1 MSTLS
6 GKSTSMAD
14 TGRGPEL
21 QRVGV
26 LLMVVL
32 LCSNCC
38 MGLMFT
44 AVGPVLPALMGAF
57 GTQGDGALN
66 AQLIMTTPGVGIILA
81 GAPVGWLT
89 QRFGPERVVRWALL
103 GFALSGTV
111 GMLLHSLPAFLA
123 TRFLL
128 GVSAVAIATATL
140 ALVGDR
146 FHDEARAKVL
156 SWQAAAGAAFGFL
169 SLLVSGAVAEA
180 FGWRAS
186 FGLYGLGLLVLAC
199 ALASL
204 PLRPVRAPLVR
215 QDGGAG
221 SPTSG
226 SLWPLWPVF
235 LLIVVIFIAVFMNAV
250 QVSFL
255 LAADG
260 FTSPSVQSWVMA
272 AGALSNSAGAMSYGW
287 IRPRLG
293 ARWTFAGCL
302 ACMGAGFVLLGIGGG
317 LPLKLA
323 GLALSSLGAGC
334 VGPYVGN
341 LLLDRAE
348 PAVRARAAGL
358 LYSATFVGDFLNP
371 LAMLPLRQAF
381 GIHAAFVIVGAL
393 CAAGALVAAMRTSGT
408 PRS

>member
-1 MSTLS
+1 MSTVQGAS
-6 GKSTSMAD
+6 RPATPAAA
-14 TGRGPEL
+14 PEL
-21 QRVGV
+21 QRVSL

-32 LCSNCC
+32 LCSNCF

-57 GTQGDGALN
+57 GGQGDGAFN
-66 AQLIMTTPGVGIILA
+66 AQLIMTIPGVGIILA

-89 QRFGPERVVRWALL
+89 QRYGPQRVVRWALA
-103 GFALSGTV
+103 GFALSGAAGV
-111 GMLLHSLPAFLA
+111 LLHSLPAFLA
-123 TRFLL
+123 SRFVL
-128 GVSAVAIATATL
+128 GVSASAVATATL
-140 ALVGDR
+140 ALVGER

-169 SLLVSGAVAEA
+169 SLLASGAVAEA

-186 FGLYGLGLLVLAC
+186 FSLYLMGLLVLGC
-199 ALASL
+199 AVLSL
-204 PLRPVRAPLVR
+204 PTR
-215 QDGGAG
+215 QGGASAG
-221 SPTSG
+221 RPAQAGGRPAG

-235 LLIVVIFIAVFMNAV
+235 LLIVVIFVAVFMNAV

-260 FTSPSVQSWVMA
+260 FTSPSVQSWVLA
-272 AGALSNSAGAMSYGW
+272 SGALSNSAGAMSYGW

-293 ARWTFAGCL
+293 ARWTFAGSL
-302 ACMGAGFVLLGIGGG
+302 LCMAAGFALLGAGGG
-317 LPLKLA
+317 LPVKLA
-323 GLALSSLGAGC
+323 GLVLSSLGAGC

-341 LLLDRAE
+341 LLLDRAA

-381 GIHAAFVIVGAL
+381 GIHTAFVVVGAL
-393 CAAGALVAAMRTSGT
+393 CALGAVWAAMATSNK
-408 PRS
+408 PRA

>member
-235 LLIVVIFIAVFMNAV
+235 LLIV
-250 QVSFL
+250 
-255 LAADG
+255 
-260 FTSPSVQSWVMA
+260 
-272 AGALSNSAGAMSYGW
+272 GAIIYLQ
-287 IRPRLG
+287 
-293 ARWTFAGCL
+293 T
-302 ACMGAGFVLLGIGGG
+302 
-317 LPLKLA
+317 PLKNTA
-323 GLALSSLGAGC
+323 GVEVAEVTSSVTGKEGSLKTVTTPPKLFNGKLSPEASSMEAFSSNPKRDPEEQQ
-334 VGPYVGN
+334 V
-341 LLLDRAE
+341 LDIAAE
-348 PAVRARAAGL
+348 RGVPDHAKVERL
-358 LYSATFVGDFLNP
+358 
-371 LAMLPLRQAF
+371 LAMLPTERA
-381 GIHAAFVIVGAL
+381 
-393 CAAGALVAAMRTSGT
+393 RTIQEESISYTVPGDEWMT
-408 PRS
+408 VEIPF